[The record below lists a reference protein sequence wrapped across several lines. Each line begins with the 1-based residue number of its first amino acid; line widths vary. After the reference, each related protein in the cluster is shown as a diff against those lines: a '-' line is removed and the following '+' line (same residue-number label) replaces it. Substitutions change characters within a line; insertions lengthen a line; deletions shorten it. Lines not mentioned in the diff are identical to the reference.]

1 MGRIADT
8 IISEVTRLDGVTTA
22 AHRFGGTEL
31 RYGRFELGHLHG
43 DRQADVLLSRA
54 LRDEVLEAGL
64 AGPHHILPDTGWV
77 TLYLSGPQD
86 APRAVDLFRR
96 AHERLASRDR
106 R

>member
-8 IISEVTRLDGVTTA
+8 IISEVTQLDGVTTA
-22 AHRFGGTEL
+22 PHRFGGTEL

-43 DRQADVLLSRA
+43 DRQADVLLSKA
-54 LRDEVLEAGL
+54 LRTEAIAAGL

-86 APRAVDLFRR
+86 APRAVELFRR
-96 AHERLASRDR
+96 AHDR
-106 R
+106 VAARNRR